1 VTGSRS
7 VRWTRNV
14 ILILFFGLAV
24 VALGVAYLGH
34 LGVAATFVAV
44 LVGGGAPAALYLAWV
59 SYRDS
64 QDQDKA
70 LSLAD
75 IADQLAVSMREQWQE
90 EADARG
96 LNFPF
101 PLEVSWLPCETP
113 LADSWS
119 SLERLARNG
128 VGWARASDTWAAS
141 PEELAGSGKELAG
154 ALNLVPTGRL
164 VVLGAP
170 GSGKT
175 MLMIRL
181 LLDRLGHRNHGEP
194 VPVLV
199 SLAAWDPLDEDLRSW
214 LAAQLVVGNP
224 ALAAPP
230 PAGRS
235 ERTRIQ
241 ALLSAGL
248 IMPILDGLD
257 EIPAARKG
265 MAIRRINEMT
275 PGTQLVVTCRTD
287 EPGEDEPGLASSADA
302 SMTLR
307 AAAVKLCPLDAATV
321 SDYLLHSESDA
332 AFRWQPVVNSFGTD
346 APVAQAL
353 TTPLMISL
361 ARAIYDPLP
370 DEPSGVLRDRP
381 GLADPAEL
389 CDPTLNDRKAVQDL
403 LFDEL
408 IPRAYRHDPGR
419 RWPVEKTESWLLFL
433 ADHLERTIGGPD
445 LAWWQ
450 LPQAV
455 PPLVFGLGVG
465 LCTAVAAG
473 IAAGIGHGL
482 GRGFGAGL
490 TIGLAAAPAGGLA
503 GGLAVGIAVAR
514 WRQPELADTRWR
526 FRIRALTAGLAI
538 GLAAAVAVG
547 LAFGLASGLSDGLMA
562 GIRAGIVPGL
572 GVGFAPGLAV
582 GLVAAWRRLP
592 QPSPEERS
600 RTRSSGRKRR
610 RIHIRASSLLA
621 GLATGL
627 GAGLTVGL
635 PYGLE
640 FGLFSGLAAGFAV
653 GLADAMERL
662 PPLTTAA
669 SPQIALAHDRRAALF
684 IGLPS
689 VLGIGLVFG
698 VGFPIGYGILV
709 GSVVGVGF
717 GLVISILRTAW
728 PSYWLARVWLALNG
742 KLPWSLMKF
751 LADAHHR
758 GVLRQVGTA
767 YQFRHRDLQ
776 TRLASRQADSAR
788 LPWTESHKAVSP
800 GQG

>member
-1 VTGSRS
+1 VAGMKRPRGWKPASDSRS
-7 VRWTRNV
+7 IRRTRNV
-14 ILILFFGLAV
+14 TLILFFGLSV
-24 VALGVAYLGH
+24 VALAVAYFGH
-34 LGVAATFVAV
+34 LGVAATFTAV
-44 LVGGGAPAALYLAWV
+44 LVGGGAPAALYLAWA

-64 QDQDKA
+64 QDQGKA

-75 IADQLAVSMREQWQE
+75 IADQLAVSVREQWQE

-101 PLEVSWLPCETP
+101 PLEVSWVPYETP
-113 LADSWS
+113 LADNWD

-128 VGWARASDTWAAS
+128 VGWMRTSDTWAAS
-141 PEELAGSGKELAG
+141 LEELAGSGKELARV
-154 ALNLVPTGRL
+154 LNLVPTGRL
-164 VVLGAP
+164 VVMGAP

-181 LLDRLGHRNHGEP
+181 MLDRLGHRDHGDP

-199 SLAAWDPLDEDLRSW
+199 SLAAWDPVNEDLRSW
-214 LAAQLVVGNP
+214 LAAQLTVGNP

-230 PAGRS
+230 PVGRS
-235 ERTRIQ
+235 ERSRLQ
-241 ALLSAGL
+241 ALLAAGL

-257 EIPAARKG
+257 EVPDARKG
-265 MAIRRINEMT
+265 MAVRRINEMT
-275 PGTQLVVTCRTD
+275 PGTQLVVTCRID
-287 EPGEDEPGLASSADA
+287 EPGQGEPTAIASSADT

-321 SDYLLHSESDA
+321 SDYLLHGESDA
-332 AFRWQPVVNSFGTD
+332 ASRWQPVVNLLGTD

-361 ARAIYDPLP
+361 ARDIYDPMP
-370 DEPSGVLRDRP
+370 DEPAGILRDGP
-381 GLADPAEL
+381 GLGDPAEL
-389 CDPTLNDRKAVQDL
+389 CDPALNDRKAVQRR

-408 IPRAYRHDPGR
+408 IPRAYRHGAGR
-419 RWPVEKTESWLLFL
+419 HWPEAKAESWLLFL
-433 ADHLERTIGGPD
+433 ADHLECTIGGPD

-465 LCTAVAAG
+465 LCTGIAAG
-473 IAAGIGHGL
+473 ITAGIGHGL

-503 GGLAVGIAVAR
+503 GGLAVGIAIAR
-514 WRQPELADTRWR
+514 WRQPELADKARWR
-526 FRIRALTAGLAI
+526 LRIRALTAGLAI
-538 GLAAAVAVG
+538 GVAAAAAVG
-547 LAFGLASGLSDGLMA
+547 LAFGLASGLSDGLTA
-562 GIRAGIVPGL
+562 GIKAGIVPGL

-582 GLVAAWRRLP
+582 GLAAAWRRLP
-592 QPSPEERS
+592 QPSPQKRS
-600 RTRSSGRKRR
+600 RTRSSGRPFR
-610 RIHIRASSLLA
+610 RIRIRASSLLA
-621 GLATGL
+621 GLTTGL

-635 PYGLE
+635 PYGLGY
-640 FGLFSGLAAGFAV
+640 GLISGLAAGLAV

-709 GSVVGVGF
+709 GLVVGLGF

-728 PSYWLARVWLALNG
+728 PSYWLARVWLALHG

-758 GVLRQVGTA
+758 GVLRQVGTV

-776 TRLASRQADSAR
+776 TRLASRLAGS
-788 LPWTESHKAVSP
+788 E
-800 GQG
+800 